1 MSVSRLD
8 CRKLVCK
15 RNYYSLTGQFS
26 SFPWFSQVQGRSWF
40 SHNENHFFM
49 SCGQRSATNWLWR
62 LLLQTKERKMDQRS
76 CTEVNC
82 TIERTSIPPVLL
94 YCSSLPVGKNDC
106 RTQSHN
112 VRCFVCTL
120 QCPLSSD
127 YSLANKKSNSKK
139 SSSKPQKRFF
149 PYHRAYVHT
158 IPKIHILS
166 EDRAKRDPTSEFNNS
181 K

>member
-1 MSVSRLD
+1 MVRILKGSFHVCCKMQQISPTLSLISKKWMSVSRLD

-76 CTEVNC
+76 CTEVNY

-127 YSLANKKSNSKK
+127 YSLANKKI
-139 SSSKPQKRFF
+139 Q
-149 PYHRAYVHT
+149 
-158 IPKIHILS
+158 L
-166 EDRAKRDPTSEFNNS
+166 
-181 K
+181 

>member
-120 QCPLSSD
+120 QCPLR
-127 YSLANKKSNSKK
+127 LVIIRLPTKKSSSKK

-149 PYHRAYVHT
+149 PVPSCVRTHY
-158 IPKIHILS
+158 
-166 EDRAKRDPTSEFNNS
+166 S
-181 K
+181 KSP